1 LCAVPPHPDPITAP
15 RSDQELYEKYKK
27 LRKKNKRL
35 TPLQFLIG
43 KSHVQERIPGLDD
56 NLNIDSEMSQNLEAN
71 LIQLPRFKPRGD
83 AITLFLLVD
92 FEDKPH
98 SQSPEIFKKLLFSQG
113 DRLKPSNYKFGR
125 TALL

>member
-1 LCAVPPHPDPITAP
+1 LVLKARYPVLCAVPPHPDLIKK
-15 RSDQELYEKYKK
+15 LYEKYKK

-43 KSHVQERIPGLDD
+43 KGLVQERIPGLDD

-83 AITLFLLVD
+83 ALLY
-92 FEDKPH
+92 
-98 SQSPEIFKKLLFSQG
+98 SC
-113 DRLKPSNYKFGR
+113 
-125 TALL
+125 